1 LQVLD
6 GANHF
11 LHDDPRV
18 SECIQDILSQVWG
31 IDNVLVVVM

>member
-6 GANHF
+6 GATHF

-18 SECIQDILSQVWG
+18 SEFIQDILSQLWG
-31 IDNVLVVVM
+31 TDNVLVL